1 MDTGSEGWWELMAK
15 RTFVYGAAIL
25 LAANF
30 LNRVLGF
37 LYQYLIMTH
46 IGGEAYGLFNMVFPV
61 YMLALVL
68 TTAGIPLA
76 VSKMISEAV
85 SLNHVSKANTIF
97 RTALIF
103 LTLSGAFISFVL
115 YIASPYLAHRIF
127 PDPRVLRI
135 FLICTPAIFI
145 VSISSAFRGYFQGM
159 QNMLPTAISQICEQL
174 VRVSVGFSAA
184 LTLLP
189 RGIEWAASGLALGM
203 LVGEVVGLFAIIIQY
218 KINKKKK
225 FPHPE
230 ERINPIHTMKE
241 LFYLASPV
249 TMGRLLSTGLSSL
262 DAMLIPQ
269 RLQIAGYTAREATT
283 LFGQLGGAAFTLL
296 NFPSVFTFALAT
308 SLVPAISEAAARKQ
322 FQVVKVRSAQAI
334 RLTIFIGVPCLIILF
349 FFATPL
355 CNFFKSA
362 ATVSILRILA
372 LGGIFSYLQ
381 QTSTG
386 ILQGLGRVH
395 LPVIHSI
402 ISATIRIPVLY
413 IFTGSSEWGLK
424 GTALAYVLGFTITA
438 SLNLAAIVRY
448 TGMPVNLREFLLQP
462 LISGIGMMLT
472 LRAVYLLLGTHPL
485 SYILEFSLGTFSYI
499 LILILTGGLSLRD
512 FYRIPWFGKFL
523 PR

>member
-1 MDTGSEGWWELMAK
+1 MAK

-30 LNRVLGF
+30 LNRILGF

-76 VSKMISEAV
+76 VSKMISEAA
-85 SLNHVSKANTIF
+85 STNQLSRARSIF
-97 RTALIF
+97 RIALIF
-103 LTLSGAFISFVL
+103 LTTSGGIIALVL
-115 YIASPYLAHRIF
+115 YIVSPYLAHRIF
-127 PDPRVLRI
+127 PDPRVLKI
-135 FLICTPAIFI
+135 FLICTPAIFV

-174 VRVSVGFSAA
+174 IRVAVGFTTA

-189 RGIEWAASGLALGM
+189 RGIEWAAAGLAFGM
-203 LVGEVVGLFAIIIQY
+203 LVGEIVGLFVIIIQY
-218 KINKKKK
+218 TLQKRKKLS
-225 FPHPE
+225 HSE
-230 ERINPIHTMKE
+230 EPIHPVQTMKE
-241 LFYLASPV
+241 LFHLASPV
-249 TMGRLLSTGLSSL
+249 TMGRLLATGLSSL

-308 SLVPAISEAAARKQ
+308 SLVPAISEAAARRQ
-322 FQVVKVRSAQAI
+322 FQAVKLRSAQAI
-334 RLTIFIGVPCLIILF
+334 RLTIMLGIPCLIILF

-355 CNFFKSA
+355 SAFFKSQNTSA
-362 ATVSILRILA
+362 VLRILA

-386 ILQGLGRVH
+386 ILQGLGKVH
-395 LPVIHSI
+395 LPVLHSI
-402 ISATIRIPVLY
+402 VSATIRIPILY
-413 IFTGSSEWGLK
+413 TLTASPEWGLK
-424 GTALAYVLGFTITA
+424 GTAVAYVVGYVVTA
-438 SLNLAAIVRY
+438 ILNLAAIVRY
-448 TGMPVNLREFLLQP
+448 TGMPVDLREFLLQP
-462 LISGIGMMLT
+462 LIAGIGMMLVFR
-472 LRAVYLLLGTHPL
+472 LIHLILGPHPL
-485 SYILEFSLGTFSYI
+485 GFILEIVLGAFAYLAILFFSGGFTFMD
-499 LILILTGGLSLRD
+499 LR
-512 FYRIPWFGKFL
+512 RIPWFGKFL